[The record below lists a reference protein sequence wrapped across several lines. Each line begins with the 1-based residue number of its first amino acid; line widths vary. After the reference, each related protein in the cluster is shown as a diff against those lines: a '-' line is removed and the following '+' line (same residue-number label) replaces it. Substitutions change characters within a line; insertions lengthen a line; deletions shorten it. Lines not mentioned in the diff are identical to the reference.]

1 VIRAGGRRPAFVRL
15 PAVFI
20 AVWAV
25 GTGLA
30 APAGAS
36 SPLIPRTTTSV
47 SCLPTP
53 HPVTA
58 EQAAAFF
65 ELAARKLGSVRNSG
79 AKRYP
84 FGALHATPDYTRTSA
99 TAWTSGFF
107 AAELW
112 LLYQRTQ
119 ETRWLDAAR
128 EQTRGLVRI
137 AGYGGSHDLGF
148 MVGLPTG
155 LGASLDPSPEQ
166 RAIYAGARA
175 TAAQTLAKRWNPRVL
190 AMKSSDYDGR
200 WGLIIDSAMN
210 APLLIEIGQLIGG
223 VEGQELE
230 YRGTQHMLTLA
241 RDFVRPDGSTFH
253 RMAYNPKTGALI
265 GPIPGQGFDAKA
277 STWARGQAW
286 AINGFTRA
294 YELTQNPALL
304 EAAQRTAA
312 FWVSKVPPGCI
323 PAWDFDIG
331 NTRAPRDSSAAAIA
345 ADGLLSLRR
354 VVGATA
360 ADYGAYADVTLGL
373 LTTPW
378 ITTARSVNPGLLLQQ
393 SLNVPNDPREGSY
406 VWGDF
411 YLLSA
416 LSPRAPA

>member
-1 VIRAGGRRPAFVRL
+1 MTRQRFLGLLAIFVTLVALSAGVTAPVEA
-15 PAVFI
+15 AS
-20 AVWAV
+20 
-25 GTGLA
+25 GLA
-30 APAGAS
+30 
-36 SPLIPRTTTSV
+36 PRAATSV
-47 SCLPTP
+47 SCLPAP
-53 HPVTA
+53 HPVTT
-58 EQAAAFF
+58 EQTTAFF
-65 ELAARKLGSVRNSG
+65 DLAARKLGSVRNTG

-84 FGALHATPDYTRTSA
+84 LGALTATSDYTRTAA

-119 ETRWLDAAR
+119 ETRWLEAAR
-128 EQTRGLVRI
+128 EQTRGLVGI

-175 TAAQTLAKRWNPRVL
+175 TAAKTLAKRWNPRVL

-210 APLLIEIGQLIGG
+210 APLLIEIGQLLGG
-223 VEGQELE
+223 AEGKELE

-253 RMAYNPKTGALI
+253 RMAYNPQTGALI
-265 GPIPGQGFDAKA
+265 GPIPGQGFDANA

-294 YELTQNPALL
+294 YELTKNPEFLA
-304 EAAQRTAA
+304 AAQRTAA
-312 FWVSKVPPGCI
+312 FWVSRVPPGCI
-323 PAWDFDIG
+323 PAWDFDIE
-331 NTRAPRDSSAAAIA
+331 NSRAPRDSSAAAIA

-354 VVGATA
+354 VVGDTA
-360 ADYGAYADVTLGL
+360 ADYGAYAEVTLGL

-393 SLNVPNDPREGSY
+393 SLNVPRSPQEGSY

-411 YLLSA
+411 YLLKA
-416 LSPRAPA
+416 LTSRSFA